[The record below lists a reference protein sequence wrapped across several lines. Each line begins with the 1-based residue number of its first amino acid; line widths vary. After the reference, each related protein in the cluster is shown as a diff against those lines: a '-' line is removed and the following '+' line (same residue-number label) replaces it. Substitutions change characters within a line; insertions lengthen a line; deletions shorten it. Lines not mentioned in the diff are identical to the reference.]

1 MKKLKF
7 VRETSRASITDGDG
21 LAGYLELGQ
30 KNTSEMVAEL
40 EYYKDT
46 VQGLETENKTL
57 DLELQYYR
65 KQN

>member
-7 VRETSRASITDGDG
+7 VREKSRGNITDGDR
-21 LAGYLELGQ
+21 LSGYLELGQ
-30 KNTSEMVAEL
+30 KNVSEMVAEL

>member
-1 MKKLKF
+1 M
-7 VRETSRASITDGDG
+7 REKSRDNITDEQR
-21 LAGYLELGQ
+21 LSGYLELGQ
-30 KNTSEMVAEL
+30 KNASEMVAEV

-46 VQGLETENKTL
+46 LQGLEAENKTL